1 MFPTVED
8 LTSKK
13 IYSIQPRKSVLEA
26 AEEMALK
33 EIGSLLVKY
42 DESYIGIITEVDIIR
57 KVVAKRRDPATL
69 FVETV
74 MTSPLITIE
83 ADRSVVEAN
92 DVMEQQKIRHLGVT
106 KNGVVIG
113 LVSVRDFLH
122 PLNLKQAGGF

>member
-26 AEEMALK
+26 AEEMARK
-33 EIGSLLVKY
+33 EIGSLVVKHE
-42 DESYIGIITEVDIIR
+42 ESYIGIITEVDIIR
-57 KVVAKRRDPATL
+57 KVVAKRHDPATL

-92 DVMEQQKIRHLGVT
+92 DVMEQKKIRHLGVT

-122 PLNLKQAGGF
+122 PLYLKQAGGF